1 VARQNIPQLSALG
14 CATLFG
20 PGRAA
25 AVKACDAGYTGP
37 VFGRNKKTADET
49 TEPEA
54 QNEAAEQQ
62 TKRTPQ
68 PKGEPT
74 PTRREREAA
83 RKRPLVPDDRKA
95 ARLAQR
101 EHLRQLRQKQRVAM
115 ETGDEKYLP
124 PRDRGPQRRFVRDW
138 VDARFGVGEW
148 MLLLVLAFLFI
159 SFVLTDEARLVM
171 SQVLWLFVLAVIVEC
186 WWVARRVRKQLEAKF
201 GEVEKGVRFYA
212 AMRSLQIRRLRL
224 PKPMVS
230 RGEFPS

>member
-1 VARQNIPQLSALG
+1 
-14 CATLFG
+14 
-20 PGRAA
+20 
-25 AVKACDAGYTGP
+25 
-37 VFGRNKKTADET
+37 
-49 TEPEA
+49 
-54 QNEAAEQQ
+54 
-62 TKRTPQ
+62 
-68 PKGEPT
+68 
-74 PTRREREAA
+74 
-83 RKRPLVPDDRKA
+83 
-95 ARLAQR
+95 
-101 EHLRQLRQKQRVAM
+101 M